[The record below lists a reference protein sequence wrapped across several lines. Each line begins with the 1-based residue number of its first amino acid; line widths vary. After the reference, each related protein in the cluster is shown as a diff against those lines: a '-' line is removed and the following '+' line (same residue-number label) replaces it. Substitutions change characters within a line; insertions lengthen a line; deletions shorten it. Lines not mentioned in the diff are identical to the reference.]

1 MKLTSLISNVRAC
14 FSLALLICF
23 ASQAF
28 AQDEPNY
35 SLWPQRP
42 AELEKARLLISKGEK
57 TEAIKLLQP
66 LATQD
71 TIIGKESRDIIG
83 SLRIQQIL
91 DPKSASIQKY
101 TVRRGDSWVRMIK
114 RMNCSQALAMQLNGL
129 MDVPSLKPG
138 DTYLYQKLDIRIVIN
153 TLDKELR
160 LYEGDDFVCAYPIL
174 AMKDTGKRNFET
186 KLKAEQCSATIYQK
200 HYASTD
206 KTLLLAA
213 GGYIIEKHTG
223 GSLHTPGFYL
233 SRQHCNEIAMLVR
246 PGASVYIIREKNSS
260 TTPPSVTTQTPTPQS

>member
-1 MKLTSLISNVRAC
+1 MKLTSLISNAKAC

-23 ASQAF
+23 AAHAF

-42 AELEKARLLISKGEK
+42 AELEKARHLISKGELS
-57 TEAIKLLQP
+57 EAIKQLQP
-66 LATQD
+66 LAAQA
-71 TIIGKESRDIIG
+71 TIIGKEARDIIG
-83 SLRIQQIL
+83 ALRIQQIL

-101 TVRRGDSWVRMIK
+101 TVRRGDSWIRMIK
-114 RMNCSQALAMQLNGL
+114 RMNCSQALVMQLNGL

-138 DTYLYQKLDIRIVIN
+138 ETYLYQKLDIRIVIN

-160 LYEGDDFVCAYPIL
+160 LYEDDNFVCAYPIL

-206 KTLLLAA
+206 KTLVLAA
-213 GGYIIEKHTG
+213 GGYIIDKHKSGTIY
-223 GSLHTPGFYL
+223 TPGFYL

-260 TTPPSVTTQTPTPQS
+260 TTPPTATNPAATPQS